1 MLFDE
6 IKVKTITHDN
16 ELYVNVEQL
25 YQHLA
30 GSTQEFSKETYQMA
44 QKFGITADEKY
55 FVIGMVQGMW
65 SVVLMLKHGDQ
76 EFKFESIE
84 TVDDLVK
91 KFWNET
97 GSED

>member
-6 IKVKTITHDN
+6 IKVKTITHDD

-91 KFWNET
+91 KFWNEN
-97 GSED
+97 GSEG

>member
-6 IKVKTITHDN
+6 IKVNSITHNN

-91 KFWNET
+91 KFWNEN
-97 GSED
+97 GSEG

>member
-6 IKVKTITHDN
+6 IKVKTTTYNN

-30 GSTQEFSKETYQMA
+30 GSTQEFSKESYGMA
-44 QKFGITADEKY
+44 QKFGITSDEKY
-55 FVIGMVQGMW
+55 FVIGMIQGMW

-91 KFWNET
+91 KFWNENN
-97 GSED
+97 S

>member
-6 IKVKTITHDN
+6 IKVNTVTSDN

-30 GSTQEFSKETYQMA
+30 GSTHEFSKECYEMA
-44 QKFGITADEKY
+44 QRFGITRDEKY
-55 FVIGMVQGMW
+55 FIMGMVQGMW
-65 SVVLMLKHGDQ
+65 SVVMMLKHGDQ

-84 TVDDLVK
+84 TVDDLVE
-91 KFWNET
+91 KFWNENRT
-97 GSED
+97 DN

>member
-1 MLFDE
+1 VLFDE
-6 IKVKTITHDN
+6 IIVKTITHDD

-91 KFWNET
+91 KFWNEN
-97 GSED
+97 GSEG

>member
-6 IKVKTITHDN
+6 IKVKTITHDD

-91 KFWNET
+91 KFWNKT

>member
-1 MLFDE
+1 VLFDE
-6 IKVKTITHDN
+6 IKVKTITHDD

-91 KFWNET
+91 KFWNEN
-97 GSED
+97 GSEG